1 MLEENVSRFV
11 DAENK
16 ELKTAGLYLS
26 FCIVFPGKEVK
37 PRLH

>member
-11 DAENK
+11 DADNK

-26 FCIVFPGKEVK
+26 FCIVLSVIF
-37 PRLH
+37 R